1 MIGKMAEHTT
11 DSRSAWNGPN
21 IGHIFLR
28 AEHFSYSL
36 QFHRQKIGVERRS
49 YLFLNA
55 SYMALHATSRPS
67 APNAAFITLLA
78 FGILPRSIV
87 FSSMS
92 FLKKRMVLHISYRWM
107 YAQGCVLSADF
118 VDVCPGSSP
127 GPRSS
132 SLS

>member
-21 IGHIFLR
+21 IGHVFLR

-55 SYMALHATSRPS
+55 SHMALHATSRNFTAKRPECCLYLVVGFRPPVS
-67 APNAAFITLLA
+67 FHRISLHV
-78 FGILPRSIV
+78 V
-87 FSSMS
+87 F
-92 FLKKRMVLHISYRWM
+92 
-107 YAQGCVLSADF
+107 CVLSPCFGSALAYLWSVRVVGLHTLYHV
-118 VDVCPGSSP
+118 VDIFSKP
-127 GPRSS
+127 
-132 SLS
+132 